1 MGEARTPR
9 EGATRG
15 LTATQVAALDVPSTG
30 RRYVSVGGVT
40 GLQLMLTAAGART
53 WVLQYRRPGEGRA
66 GAPVRYTIG
75 DARALS
81 LAEARR
87 EAERLRGAI
96 ARGEDPSTGRRERLK
111 VQRETAQAERAVLR
125 MDDHVKEW
133 LAHHIATKKKP
144 QTLTQYTR
152 LWKLHGS
159 PTLGR
164 KKAVDV
170 TFSHVDA
177 LHRSLRDTKTTAN
190 RVVAMLSSFFGWC
203 ETHGITPRQSNP
215 ARGIERYPEDERER
229 YLTPEEVQRFG
240 EALRVA
246 ETEGLRVTSSDA
258 VPKKAVQR
266 KLKAEVTARQQRRR
280 NQKAVVGQPYN
291 PDVHRPKM
299 ASAPVPADPYAVA
312 ALRFALLSGWRIGE
326 VCALRWDAIDK
337 VRAVATLGDTK
348 TGRAV
353 RPIGA
358 AALLLLEDLPRVKDS
373 PFVFPSSRRGLG
385 VKSSKADVHRPITAP
400 RRLWEAVR
408 DHAQLKGVRI
418 HDLRHSFG
426 ATAADAG
433 NSLILIASLLG
444 HKQTRTSERYA
455 KARRD
460 VRQEAA
466 DEVSNEL
473 AGLLSASVTRIL
485 PAS

>member
-1 MGEARTPR
+1 
-9 EGATRG
+9 
-15 LTATQVAALDVPSTG
+15 
-30 RRYVSVGGVT
+30 
-40 GLQLMLTAAGART
+40 
-53 WVLQYRRPGEGRA
+53 
-66 GAPVRYTIG
+66 
-75 DARALS
+75 
-81 LAEARR
+81 
-87 EAERLRGAI
+87 
-96 ARGEDPSTGRRERLK
+96 
-111 VQRETAQAERAVLR
+111 
-125 MDDHVKEW
+125 
-133 LAHHIATKKKP
+133 
-144 QTLTQYTR
+144 
-152 LWKLHGS
+152 
-159 PTLGR
+159 
-164 KKAVDV
+164 
-170 TFSHVDA
+170 
-177 LHRSLRDTKTTAN
+177 
-190 RVVAMLSSFFGWC
+190 MLSSFFGWC

-215 ARGIERYPEDERER
+215 ARGIERYQEEERER

-240 EALRVA
+240 DALRVA
-246 ETEGLRVTSSDA
+246 ETQGLRGTSLESA
-258 VPKKAVQR
+258 PKKTVKR
-266 KLKAEVTARQQRRR
+266 KLKAEVTQRQLRRR
-280 NQKAVVGQPYN
+280 QKKADVGEPYN

-326 VCALRWDAIDK
+326 VCALRWDAVDK

-385 VKSSKADVHRPITAP
+385 VKSSKTDIHRPISAP

-408 DHAQLKGVRI
+408 DHAKLEGVRI

-473 AGLLSASVTRIL
+473 AGLMRSGVRAVK
-485 PAS
+485 